1 MFTMALVFDDAPVRR
16 PARDAGGRRR
26 FPMIEPVRRDV
37 TVAAG
42 LEETFRLFTEDMAA
56 WWPLETHSM
65 AADREDGT
73 SVAQLVFEPRL
84 GGRLY
89 EIADD
94 GTEGTWGRVLVWEP
108 PHRLV
113 LAWKPNLRDEPETE
127 VEVTFAAV
135 DAGTRVALEH
145 RGWDLL
151 GERADEA
158 ATGYRVGWAFILGE
172 RFAEIVGVAGD
183 APAR

>member
-1 MFTMALVFDDAPVRR
+1 MARVFDDVPERGPVRATR
-16 PARDAGGRRR
+16 PSGPPGRRI
-26 FPMIEPVRRDV
+26 PMIEPVRRDV
-37 TVAAG
+37 TVAAS
-42 LEETFRLFTEDMAA
+42 LDETFRLFTDDMAA

-65 AADREDGT
+65 AADRDDGT
-73 SVAQLVFEPRL
+73 TVSQLVFEPRQ

-94 GTEGTWGRVLVWEP
+94 GTEGTWGRVVVWEP

-135 DAGTRVALEH
+135 QTGTRVALEH
-145 RGWDLL
+145 RGWELL
-151 GERADEA
+151 GERAESA
-158 ATGYRVGWAFILGE
+158 AAGYRSGWSFILGE
-172 RFAEIVGVAGD
+172 RFA
-183 APAR
+183 PAAAASWGG